1 MNFKGLKAKVVW
13 HAVKAGMKLRK
24 HSPEILV
31 GVGMVGLVVGTVA
44 STKAVT
50 KAEAII
56 DGMNNRLDHIKLV
69 KENSSDEDY
78 SKTDYQK
85 DLVIVYTQTTVDVIK
100 TVAPAVS
107 LVVVSAACIIGGH
120 RILQRRNVALLAAY
134 KVLEKGFS
142 SYRARV
148 IEDHGE
154 ETDYNYRNGIRVEK
168 IEEKIKD
175 PETGK
180 TKKAIVEKKVFDPN
194 AVSKY
199 ARYFDE
205 SSEYWSNNPEYNLV
219 LLLHRQ
225 KYWNDMLQIKG
236 HVFLNDVYVSLGIP
250 KTQLGQQAGWV
261 LSKNGDNFVDFGI
274 FTDAKGRTN
283 PRSFVNGN
291 ESVIL
296 LDFNVDGYILDCI

>member
-1 MNFKGLKAKVVW
+1 MNFKGLKAKVVFQ
-13 HAVKAGMKLRK
+13 AVKASMKLRK

-31 GVGMVGLVVGTVA
+31 GVGIVGLVVGTVA
-44 STKAVT
+44 STKAIT

-85 DLVIVYTQTTVDVIK
+85 DLVIVYTQTTVDVAK
-100 TVAPAVS
+100 TVVPAVS
-107 LVVVSAACIIGGH
+107 LVIVSAACIIGGH
-120 RILQRRNVALLAAY
+120 RILQRRNMALLAAY
-134 KVLEKGFS
+134 KVLEKGFMN
-142 SYRARV
+142 YRARV
-148 IEDHGE
+148 VEDYGE

-168 IEEKIKD
+168 VEEKIKD

-180 TKKAIVEKKVFDPN
+180 TKKAIVEKKTFDPN
-194 AVSKY
+194 AISKY
-199 ARYFDE
+199 AKYFDE
-205 SSEYWSNNPEYNLV
+205 NSEYWSNNPEYNLV
-219 LLLHRQ
+219 TLLHRQ
-225 KYWNDMLQIKG
+225 KYWNDMLHLKG

-261 LSKNGDNFVDFGI
+261 LSNEGDNFIDFGI

-291 ESVIL
+291 ESIIL